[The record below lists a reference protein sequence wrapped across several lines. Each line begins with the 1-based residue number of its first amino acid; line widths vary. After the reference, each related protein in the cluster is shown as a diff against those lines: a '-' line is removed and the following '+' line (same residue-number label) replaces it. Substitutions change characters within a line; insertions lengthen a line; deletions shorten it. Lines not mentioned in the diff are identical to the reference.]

1 MKPATQAFTFPR
13 RDLLK
18 AGGTL
23 LKGSNLRSPLD
34 VSFSFASE
42 QTIDELAFLAG
53 MDPCEFRRRNI
64 RDERWL
70 GVLNAVAQAAGWT
83 PRKPAEL
90 PRRWRADGKRVNGRG
105 VALGTHTSSWAAA
118 VADIEVDRETGKIV
132 ASHLYGAIDVGLCV
146 NPGCLENQMSGMLV
160 QAASRMLKE
169 EVTFSSTNVT
179 SLDWDSYPILR
190 FEECPAVTTVVGA
203 APGRQAQRRR

>member
-70 GVLNAVAQAAGWT
+70 GVLNAVAQAAG
-83 PRKPAEL
+83 
-90 PRRWRADGKRVNGRG
+90 
-105 VALGTHTSSWAAA
+105 
-118 VADIEVDRETGKIV
+118 
-132 ASHLYGAIDVGLCV
+132 
-146 NPGCLENQMSGMLV
+146 
-160 QAASRMLKE
+160 
-169 EVTFSSTNVT
+169 
-179 SLDWDSYPILR
+179 
-190 FEECPAVTTVVGA
+190 
-203 APGRQAQRRR
+203 